1 MEIVGF
7 STIYNTYMKM
17 KPKVSQVGK
26 VSQGSHNPDS
36 AWAKARFNFIK
47 QLAIR
52 FGKLDPTKVSDPA
65 LIGEPGKFYLSI
77 FSWGGGA
84 KLG

>member
-36 AWAKARFNFIK
+36 AWAEARFNFIK
-47 QLAIR
+47 QLAIC
-52 FGKLDPTKVSDPA
+52 FGKLDLTKVSDPA
-65 LIGEPGKFYLSI
+65 FPNNYVSVTGEPGKF
-77 FSWGGGA
+77 FC
-84 KLG
+84 